1 MSLVGE
7 ERKEYILEQLHTAG
21 KVRTNDLVEKL
32 QVSSETIRRYLEE
45 LEYENKCKRVYGGAV
60 KINLDR
66 EEPSLFTREILYAEE
81 KKRIGRVAASLVQ
94 NGDIIVIDDGTTSL
108 QMIHFLG
115 NKKNLTIITNSVT
128 ALTLLVD
135 SVNKGLLDCEIYFI
149 GGKVQPK
156 HFRITGSV
164 AQDMLENFY
173 VDKAFVSIDGI
184 VLNKGI
190 TSFDAERALMVR
202 KFIDHAKQSIV
213 LTDHSKLGSSNLYKI
228 ADLKEIDIVI
238 SDVPAPK
245 DWVAQLDAKDIEWLV
260 GE

>member
-66 EEPSLFTREILYAEE
+66 EEPSMFTREILHADE
-81 KKRIGRVAASLVQ
+81 KKRIGRMAASLVQ
-94 NGDIIVIDDGTTSL
+94 NGDIILIDDGTTSL

-115 NKKNLTIITNSVT
+115 NKKNITIITNSVT
-128 ALTLLVD
+128 GLTLLVD
-135 SVNKGLLDCEIYFI
+135 SINKGLMDAEVYFI
-149 GGKVQPK
+149 GGKVHPK

-164 AQDMLENFY
+164 AQQMLDNFY

-184 VLNKGI
+184 TLGSGI

-202 KFIDHAKQSIV
+202 KCIEHAKQSIV
-213 LTDHSKLGSSNLYKI
+213 LTDHSKLGSSNLYRS
-228 ADLKEIDIVI
+228 AELREIDMII
-238 SDVPAPK
+238 CDVPAPK
-245 DWVAQLDAKDIEWLV
+245 EWVAELEAKDIEWLAA
-260 GE
+260 E